1 MAFPAEQKLL
11 LVPLVFIFLRVWDI
25 VDDVLTVYYH
35 TDIGGGDKLLW
46 LQILTVSDIVFMV
59 HYRMLVD
66 ENFDEINFL
75 VNEI

>member
-1 MAFPAEQKLL
+1 VAFPAEQKLL